1 MNRSN
6 VFMASLL
13 SLSFSPVMASEL
25 SANFGATSDYRWR
38 GQSLNAGDPAL
49 QAGINADFSNGL
61 FLGAWASNLDYGG
74 DESVETD
81 FWLGYSNSL
90 SADIDYSVSVISYQ
104 YPGSHDVAGFEELL
118 LGLSGFGVDVSY
130 YFTDDMSGLGDIS
143 HYISINYSYQIM
155 EEYSIDL
162 HAGRNWGNYWS
173 NWDIGAYTDMS
184 VGLSTRVMG
193 IDLSLAYLFNDINTE
208 MKVDSGV
215 FRNDNHL
222 LFSVNKSFDFTL

>member
-1 MNRSN
+1 
-6 VFMASLL
+6 
-13 SLSFSPVMASEL
+13 
-25 SANFGATSDYRWR
+25 
-38 GQSLNAGDPAL
+38 
-49 QAGINADFSNGL
+49 
-61 FLGAWASNLDYGG
+61 
-74 DESVETD
+74 
-81 FWLGYSNSL
+81 
-90 SADIDYSVSVISYQ
+90 
-104 YPGSHDVAGFEELL
+104 
-118 LGLSGFGVDVSY
+118 
-130 YFTDDMSGLGDIS
+130 MSGLGDIS

-162 HAGRNWGNYWS
+162 HAGRNWGNYWI